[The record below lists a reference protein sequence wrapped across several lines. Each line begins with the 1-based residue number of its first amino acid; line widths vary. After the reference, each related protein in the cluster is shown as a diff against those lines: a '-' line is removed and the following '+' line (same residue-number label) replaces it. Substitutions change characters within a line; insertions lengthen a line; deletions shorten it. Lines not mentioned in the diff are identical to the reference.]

1 MMYADRMTA
10 EDIANL
16 SDQRP
21 NRINVFKR
29 ASKIKTWNMFIHLV
43 EQENITPADA
53 LTIIL
58 KHLKQSTTAWKKYKI
73 AGDPDQVGAIWML
86 LEWQDKIG
94 TRKLYQHKYLKDFC
108 TWTGYKK
115 KSFSRFEDDLSMFR
129 VALGIGRKNDGT
141 FSLKRAERELK
152 SRMKQA
158 NKPSK
163 HKPVNYKN
171 YEKTLLGWRK
181 IN

>member
-94 TRKLYQHKYLKDFC
+94 SQVT
-108 TWTGYKK
+108 K
-115 KSFSRFEDDLSMFR
+115 KS
-129 VALGIGRKNDGT
+129 LGK
-141 FSLKRAERELK
+141 
-152 SRMKQA
+152 
-158 NKPSK
+158 
-163 HKPVNYKN
+163 VNYIGCLSN
-171 YEKTLLGWRK
+171 VYTLSASSNIWAHHIRALLSFS
-181 IN
+181 ITSS

>member
-94 TRKLYQHKYLKDFC
+94 ARKLYQHKYLKDFC
-108 TWTGYKK
+108 AWTGYKR
-115 KSFSRFEDDLSMFR
+115 KSYSIFQDDLSMFR
-129 VALGIGRKNDGT
+129 ASTGICR
-141 FSLKRAERELK
+141 
-152 SRMKQA
+152 
-158 NKPSK
+158 
-163 HKPVNYKN
+163 
-171 YEKTLLGWRK
+171 
-181 IN
+181 

>member
-1 MMYADRMTA
+1 MYADRMTA

-16 SDQRP
+16 SDQRATL
-21 NRINVFKR
+21 INVFYR
-29 ASKIKTWNMFIHLV
+29 ARKIKTWNMFIHLV
-43 EQENITPADA
+43 EQENISPADA
-53 LTIIL
+53 LVIIL
-58 KHLKQSTTAWKKYKI
+58 KHLKQSTPAWNKYKI
-73 AGDPDQVGAIWML
+73 AKDPDQLGAIWML
-86 LEWQDKIG
+86 CEWQDKIG